1 MSELRCFN
9 KVWFPI
15 TDDNQQCLKMHQDI
29 FHIIKNWIQKY
40 EFSSVSSV
48 IWKAILNGA
57 SKVEDLSSKM
67 KKDSLVEKQKYYN

>member
-1 MSELRCFN
+1 
-9 KVWFPI
+9 
-15 TDDNQQCLKMHQDI
+15 
-29 FHIIKNWIQKY
+29 
-40 EFSSVSSV
+40 VSSV